1 MLPGKCI
8 RIYLSESD
16 QIDGKPAMES
26 ILALCKQAGLRGV
39 SVVRATE
46 GIGSHGVHST
56 SFLSLSSDLPLL
68 VEAIDTEDRISH
80 ALEIMRPHLGAHLVA
95 VWHVSLM
102 KGEWEND
109 DDA

>member
-1 MLPGKCI
+1 MLPGRCM

-26 ILALCKQAGLRGV
+26 ILSLCKQAGLRGV
-39 SVVRATE
+39 SVLRATE
-46 GIGSHGVHST
+46 GIGAHGVHST

-68 VEAIDTEDRISH
+68 VEAIDTEERIAH
-80 ALEIMRPHLGAHLVA
+80 ALEIMRPHLNAHLVA

-102 KGEWEND
+102 KNDWEAA
-109 DDA
+109 DA